1 MPGLHVMPQIE
12 APAVAERLAIPGVP
26 PTFTALMSQEQTI
39 EAARLRI
46 QRLVDEI
53 SQLSK
58 KDLRSEDYF
67 AQFLTR
73 VVQACDGKGGAVW
86 LVGPQSQEGKS
97 EFQLAA
103 QVEFESSLF
112 QTDEFM
118 RAVILKTLNEVVQTK
133 KPLVLPGSAAEV
145 PLDPSSLDAQLAQ
158 LQGQAP
164 QRQSLNKTPYPFLHV
179 PLFLKEQ
186 VLGVLQVWLQPYV
199 TPQNFAEFA
208 SFLSGLAAHV
218 EQHLQSKRLGNL
230 VVENNRLQHV
240 LKFTNDLA
248 GTLDPLEVARLAAN
262 YGRDLLACER
272 CSILL
277 QEGKHWRVLSI
288 SGQEVVEKKSSM
300 VKAMAAFVGAHARPE
315 RVILSKKELL
325 ARAESAEFTDVP
337 AVSGEVP
344 ATPAPAYTRTDEID
358 LAYFELSHV
367 VSAAIAPLLDK
378 DKNFIG
384 AYFAESTTEGFFDG
398 APGAKEASAPT
409 RLAEFLALHTG
420 RCIQAA
426 QDYHTLPFLGVTR
439 RMRNAQLAVT
449 GPHRRRVFMRTFV
462 ILAIL
467 GAIFFYPR
475 MDSVDGHCAI
485 TPMQRTSVV
494 PEVPG
499 RVERVKVREGM
510 HVKKGD
516 VIAQLDTRRLDTE
529 FAQNEQERLRLLADA
544 ERSRGGAQP
553 DEAAAQIAMLQAKAA
568 EEAGKKIK
576 LDIEAAT
583 LRAPIDGVVLTK
595 DLELRV
601 GEPIQAGTQFAEI
614 ASLENWELQI
624 EVPEKKIGLIEK
636 FVPKSGDP
644 QPLDVSYI
652 LYSQSAMRLAAK
664 LERHEQISAAAYPR
678 ETVNV
683 FVITV
688 KNLALPDKLKPAL
701 RPGLTGRASVEM
713 GRKPLI
719 FIWAR
724 NVWNWGRMKWIG

>member
-1 MPGLHVMPQIE
+1 
-12 APAVAERLAIPGVP
+12 
-26 PTFTALMSQEQTI
+26 MSQEQTI
-39 EAARLRI
+39 EAARIRI

-58 KDLRSEDYF
+58 KDLRSEEYF
-67 AQFLTR
+67 AQFLVR

-86 LVGPQSQEGKS
+86 LVGQQSAEGKS

-133 KPLVLPGSAAEV
+133 KPLVLPGSAAEAQ
-145 PLDPSSLDAQLAQ
+145 PDPSSLDAQLAQ

-164 QRQSLNKTPYPFLHV
+164 KRQSLNKTPYPFLHV

-208 SFLSGLAAHV
+208 SFLSGLAGHV

-248 GTLDPLEVARLAAN
+248 GTLDPIEVARLAAN

-288 SGQEVVEKKSSM
+288 SGQEVVERKSSM
-300 VKAMAAFVGAHARPE
+300 VKAMAAFVGAHGKPE
-315 RVILSKKELL
+315 SVILSKKELL
-325 ARAESAEFTDVP
+325 ARAESATFTDVP
-337 AVSGEVP
+337 TPGSEGEAIVP
-344 ATPAPAYTRTDEID
+344 TVPVNRTDEID

-378 DKNFIG
+378 DKNYIG

-398 APGAKEASAPT
+398 AAGGKEASAPT

-420 RCIQAA
+420 RSIQAA
-426 QDYHTLPFLGVTR
+426 QDYHTLPFLAVTR
-439 RMRNAQLAVT
+439 RMRAAQLAVT
-449 GPHRRRVFMRTFV
+449 GPHRRRAFMRTFV

-475 MDSVDGHCAI
+475 MDSVDGQCAV

-499 RVERVKVREGM
+499 RVERVKVREGTR
-510 HVKKGD
+510 VKKGD
-516 VIAQLDTRRLDTE
+516 VIAQLDTRRLDTDL
-529 FAQNEQERLRLLADA
+529 AQSEQERLRLLADA

-595 DLELRV
+595 GLELRV

-644 QPLDVSYI
+644 RPLEVRYI
-652 LYSQSAMRLAAK
+652 LYSQSARRLATK

-678 ETVNV
+678 ETENV
-683 FVITV
+683 FVVTV
-688 KNLALPDKLKPAL
+688 QNLALPAELKPAL

-719 FIWAR
+719 FIWVR
-724 NVWNWGRMKWIG
+724 NVWNWGRLKWIG